1 MRNAE
6 CTMLI
11 ARANPWICLSVAAVW
26 LGLVAFAPQPPADA
40 LPSLPAI
47 VFSSLIQFALLFSAT
62 LATATSVP
70 RRREDIQGGFAAWGC
85 HVLHADLFASPRL
98 AAGRV
103 LRTGLLAGLAI
114 TAVSA
119 VLATA
124 VGLVTEAAGREIELQ
139 QIVNIFQRSA
149 WPAKAVLFTSTTLCS
164 PIFEE
169 LFFRY
174 ALESVITGATGSANR
189 ALAYTA
195 ILFSAMHGN
204 LAAVPSLMAVSL
216 GCSLVYRRTG
226 SLVAPIAAHFLF
238 NLVSITVILCGG
250 AG

>member
-1 MRNAE
+1 
-6 CTMLI
+6 MLI
-11 ARANPWICLSVAAVW
+11 ARANPWICLAVAFVW
-26 LGLVAFAPQPPADA
+26 LGLVTFAPQPPQGA
-40 LPSLPAI
+40 LPSLSAI
-47 VFSSLIQFALLFSAT
+47 VFSSLFQVALLLSAT
-62 LATATSVP
+62 FATAMSVP
-70 RRREDIQGGFAAWGC
+70 RRRENIQGGFAAWGC
-85 HVLHADLFASPRL
+85 HVLHEDLFASPRL

-103 LRTGLLAGLAI
+103 LRAGLLAGLAM

-119 VLATA
+119 VLAMA
-124 VGLVTEAAGREIELQ
+124 VGFVTEAAGREVELQ
-139 QIVNIFQRSA
+139 QIVEIFQRSA

-174 ALESVITGATGSANR
+174 ALEAVIFGATGSANR

-195 ILFSAMHGN
+195 VLFSVMHGN
-204 LAAVPSLMAVSL
+204 LAAMPSLIAVSV

-226 SLVAPIAAHFLF
+226 SLAAPIAAHFLF

-250 AG
+250 AE

>member
-1 MRNAE
+1 
-6 CTMLI
+6 MLI
-11 ARANPWICLSVAAVW
+11 ARANPWICLTVAFVW
-26 LGLVAFAPQPPADA
+26 LGLVAFAPQPPPGA

-47 VFSSLIQFALLFSAT
+47 VFSSLFQFALLFSAT
-62 LATATSVP
+62 FATATSVP
-70 RRREDIQGGFAAWGC
+70 RRCENIQGGFAAWGG

-103 LRTGLLAGLAI
+103 LRAGLLAGLAM

-119 VLATA
+119 VLALA
-124 VGLVTEAAGREIELQ
+124 VGFVTEAAGREVELQ
-139 QIVNIFQRSA
+139 QIVDIFQRSA
-149 WPAKAVLFTSTTLCS
+149 WPAKFVLFTSTTLCS

-195 ILFSAMHGN
+195 VLFSAMHGN
-204 LAAVPSLMAVSL
+204 LAAMPSLIAVSV
-216 GCSLVYRRTG
+216 GCSLVFRRTG
-226 SLVAPIAAHFLF
+226 NLAAPIAAHFLF
-238 NLVSITVILCGG
+238 NLVSITIILCGG